1 MNTLTSIS
9 EFGQAWWAEVRKKV
23 RNAAVFL
30 DSTACECL
38 HWNGGAP
45 FLLEAGA
52 QCIKEFSAFE
62 VFINLK
68 SIFNPKVYSVIFS
81 TYIDG

>member
-1 MNTLTSIS
+1 MNALTNVA

-38 HWNGGAP
+38 HWNGGAA

-52 QCIKEFSAFE
+52 LSIKEFSAFE
-62 VFINLK
+62 V
-68 SIFNPKVYSVIFS
+68 SH
-81 TYIDG
+81 